1 MVRQRGKP
9 EKTAVNLLEL
19 KPRQNREWSESPGE
33 KLAILQPRFS
43 NELAK
48 KLFGR
53 LNKNPDIRIR
63 LDEFGAFIWKLCD
76 GAHTVREIGI
86 ELKSHFGDSV
96 EPAMERLELFLKYLE
111 RYEFI
116 FYSNIPELQAA
127 GGAKNTT
134 EEKREIP

>member
-1 MVRQRGKP
+1 MARRKVKP
-9 EKTAVNLLEL
+9 EKAAVNLLEL
-19 KPRQNREWSESPGE
+19 KPRHNREWNETPGE

-53 LNKNPDIRIR
+53 FNKNPDIRIR
-63 LDEFGAFIWKLCD
+63 LDDFGAFVWKLCD
-76 GAHTVREIGI
+76 GDHTIREIG
-86 ELKSHFGDSV
+86 EKLKEHFGDSV

-116 FYSNIPELQAA
+116 LYSNIPELQALS
-127 GGAKNTT
+127 GEKNSIK
-134 EEKREIP
+134 EKREML

>member
-1 MVRQRGKP
+1 MVRRRVEL
-9 EKTAVNLLEL
+9 EKAAVNLLEL
-19 KPRQNREWSESPGE
+19 KPRQNRKWSESPGE

-48 KLFGR
+48 KIFGR
-53 LNKNPDIRIR
+53 LSKSPDIRIR

-76 GAHTVREIGI
+76 GNHTVREIG
-86 ELKSHFGDSV
+86 EKLRENFGDSV

-116 FYSNIPELQAA
+116 LYANIPEPQAA
-127 GGAKNTT
+127 GEGKNTT